1 MITKYKLSNNQKI
14 LCSIIST
21 FWIYAKTN
29 LELKS
34 NNNNNTN
41 NQIYNFFYHEHG
53 TVCPFGVLCGKIMI
67 FLGIIQ
73 ILFLYYDNYDY
84 IRTINIILLITS
96 IIVASLMNLPLSIK
110 LIPAYILQSLIIWY

>member
-1 MITKYKLSNNQKI
+1 MITEYKLSNNQKI

-29 LELKS
+29 WELKS
-34 NNNNNTN
+34 NNNDSN
-41 NQIYNFFYHEHG
+41 NQIYNFFYHEPG

-67 FLGIIQ
+67 FIGIIQ
-73 ILFLYYDNYDY
+73 ILFLYYDNYNY
-84 IRTINIILLITS
+84 IRTINIVLLIAG

-110 LIPAYILQSLIIWY
+110 LIPAYILQALIIWY